1 MSYNFLRQ
9 ARTIKNSFLCRYD
22 SLAGYSSDFRTNGDV
37 DGWDVY
43 NNIYLYGCWNSVLFG
58 TAYDRDCYIGRSNVF
73 ISVEAEDYYYI
84 KIMMKITNNN
94 LDKAVQGLTT
104 GRIQWLRVNDNTW
117 DTVKQLDFD
126 IIDDDRWHLYT
137 INMGPAQWWQGNIN
151 NLRIYPFIDGWP
163 EDTFAIKFIKI
174 TSSNTWACSN
184 TQCSYYTQYEHPCP
198 GAGIRPSVEAGI
210 SRTHYTTVFG
220 ISDELIVNVDG
231 YGQESFD
238 LGNNTNVDGIEMAR
252 IIGNK
257 ISSLNIGG
265 YTFAEVEYSEND
277 KLKITAGGAGS
288 SSSIEIGGS
297 LAAEAL
303 GFYSDGSD
311 VSTYVTGVNAATGFD
326 YASSRILRAFEINK
340 LVDGYADSA
349 AYIHNPE
356 QYNVE
361 GGRRDFNEIGT
372 PRLLSEIASTEYY
385 QSLNNKGRTLIDAS
399 HPINN
404 NGKLKAIY
412 LFGKIDGLSRV
423 KICRPQK
430 DGNMRVIHSLD
441 LPTEDTDKMY
451 TTRPITYRL
460 DCDILVN
467 KGDLI
472 GIYNADLYVADSLDG
487 LPDATF
493 YQVDG
498 NVSGTFDPG
507 KPYMYGVAGFAIY
520 ARSDRWQNNSILD
533 IDLGSRINIEEVN
546 IYGSEE
552 DSYFEYNIAACLD
565 VSWQVNLFGHS
576 HSHYGV
582 NWLNGTPFFN
592 THTNEAFG
600 ISALD
605 DGIRT
610 ADNGDAG
617 DDLDVHGG
625 TYSYF
630 FVNGDAEWLYGFVCD
645 GKHEYCWP
653 RVPKGVIGFRYD
665 PIAFSLLFPY
675 NYQCKIHKTTIYFKE
690 ENNFRNIALSY
701 YLGPYDDTGNADDN
715 NFRLIYSYTSI
726 KLDGLLYEPND
737 GSSINDYIFNN
748 PTYAR
753 LDYASG
759 DHDPINWEEYRAS
772 LLADWTVLEHNFDP
786 VDSYGFR
793 IYTNHH
799 NSTKITEM
807 EVYSKFDTVA
817 SLLDNV
823 TLTFSDYGD
832 EWVSATFSGVASDR
846 INAYIGGAPRY
857 ITLEFESSTEF
868 NLNEIEF
875 LTGDQVKLEDCSD
888 TLLLDNAKTN
898 AVNEA
903 TPVVLENVYEK
914 PFDLM
919 VDIPTETTET
929 DDIIFWNK
937 LNSQTALDD
946 SEIGPG
952 CILHKNDDYEIRN
965 DNAQCAMTNLAYG
978 LKNLVHGKKS
988 YYQFDDETWTSYGVL
1003 SSGTSIDFCNSDYVG
1018 YRKSVFSFDAPSSMY
1033 WKIGSIDVENSA
1045 VIKDIFVYYDDVRV
1059 DIDKIYVSSVP
1070 GASSQIYE
1078 IDSDGTNI
1086 TGLTAVEDSFDDDD
1100 YSSWTIGGSTGS
1112 TIAESGGKIYAVNYG
1127 TVDIWRG
1134 PYMEKTFTAMGDFSL
1149 ESQFNFIMSA
1159 SNQLGNYIIYLYDVV
1174 STEIFRIYVTDS
1186 WAGSTLLQHRLYD
1199 KGISKYDSTTDISYT
1214 TTNTVTMTRAGSN
1227 IVVKMNGV
1235 TKYSGACSTES
1246 IAKIRVAYQKHQSYA
1261 AADEISTE
1269 YLSLSS
1275 KALLADGAAFGF
1287 KLNNSDP
1294 INKVKLIH
1302 EDSNLIDLAVYV
1314 SPNNGNNYT
1323 QVVSTDYYTWNPND
1337 KAADIALSGYNLVA
1351 GRAAGTGNNA
1361 SVRGIVGKSSG
1372 KYYWEITV
1380 TQIGGN
1386 NDIIGVGTSS
1396 ASLAWYPGANT
1407 NSYGYY
1413 SANGRKIYSRNQE
1426 VYGDTFTT
1434 GDVIGIALDLDN
1446 GKIWFSK
1453 NGVWQDS
1460 GDPAAGTNEAYS
1472 GLTGIFYAMV
1482 NPYNTSS
1489 QLTVNFGK
1497 ISFQHSIPMGFSTF
1511 YVAPIYSEL
1520 TYDTNNQNYYGYL
1533 AVDLELRHDI
1543 EIIRNYGDVTN
1554 KLTIGTSAYTDYSNS
1569 ATSNVDSVD
1578 WNNSDK
1584 DDVRWLRIKLLC
1596 GDETIRCIRKLG
1608 IYPDISSAYCIGG
1621 GYNCEWYPLGYIL
1634 SDYLPPINVAYGATT
1649 TGTNYYF
1656 RDYYPDNIVNGSHT
1670 DYDAQF
1676 CWGFQE
1682 VDGVDPYLELDFG
1695 QTYIINM
1702 VKLYHGYDPEDDE
1715 YLNTD
1720 YIIGVSTTTTGTFT
1734 TVATISSNSEHDV
1747 THQFNPVSARRLR
1760 LTITGYDHGRFLV
1773 LDPDTNLYDV
1783 FKGSFLREI
1792 EVYTYLDTGY
1802 VDSETWP
1809 VVCMNL
1815 RDRFDVTDHELINK
1829 DITDSD
1835 TDWDNS
1841 EEFFK
1846 YSDNVW
1852 DDPKKVSFSSDGDYV
1867 TIYEDMIDSS
1877 GNRKGDTEYLFEE
1890 NVYFEEGRYIF
1901 EWEAFYAV
1909 YENEISLRLDGVDV
1923 IDHFADSLA
1932 ANWVHQT
1939 GTVEVTTAGFYDIKG
1954 VQHITSEYDWG
1965 ARYPSI
1971 YRSTGYIKWVAVT
1984 RDAAENYSYDDD
1996 SDKYGKDYLSLIK
2009 VYGDTKYNPTE
2020 YYWWWYSTLSTLSNN
2035 YLITKIGSCS
2045 LEMNYPTSS
2054 GTDIVYYREGDDFG
2068 SDIYWSM
2075 KDALNFWWYVSDI
2088 NKLDTSFGDVTFGVI
2103 NGESPVYYQWNIDSL
2118 SLSTGW
2124 NDVKLKFEDYDVI
2137 YPEADIYDINGFID
2151 ESLDFRTN
2159 SRDFKSFRIR
2169 YRGKGQSFTMNVD
2182 DLKIKR
2188 NIFEDDVKFGKGLCL
2203 TGNEYLDIPLSGITL
2218 EKGTIEFYLKT
2229 YYDSYGREIFGND
2242 SAASKTLFTIVNNNN
2257 DLISLGIKSGNWFE
2271 PTVGHVRKNLVS
2283 FYMEDNDL
2291 SYDSFMGIGD
2301 VVHIALV
2308 WSNDGEF
2315 MDNGETLRFYIDG
2328 ILTAVSRTTWEVED
2342 TKSVN
2347 IRFGGSNTQLA
2358 YHADCYGSGIFDN
2371 VKIYN
2376 YCKTGFDI
2384 NTEGIDKDI
2393 TYTANQFMEI
2403 SDDNVNFYGVGSD
2416 QLPLTFLQVPPAGKK
2431 TIYVRTIKNR
2441 NFKQSNKTASLIV
2454 SWLTSV

>member
-58 TAYDRDCYIGRSNVF
+58 TASDRDCYIGRSNVF
-73 ISVEAEDYYYI
+73 TAVEAEDYYYI

-104 GRIQWLRVNDNTW
+104 GRIQWLRVNDDAGSWNF
-117 DTVKQLDFD
+117 DKQLDFD
-126 IIDDDRWHLYT
+126 IIDDDKWHLYT

-163 EDTFAIKFIKI
+163 EDAFAIKFIKI
-174 TSSNTWACSN
+174 ASTNTWACSN

-198 GAGIRPSVEAGI
+198 GAGIRPSVEAGV
-210 SRTHYTTVFG
+210 SRTHYTTVSG
-220 ISDELIVNVDG
+220 VSDELTVNIDN
-231 YGQESFD
+231 YGQESFS
-238 LGNNTNVDGIEMAR
+238 LGSNTNVDGIEMAR

-265 YTFAEVEYSEND
+265 YSFAEVEYSEND

-288 SSSIEIGGS
+288 SSSIEIGDS
-297 LAAEAL
+297 SAAEAL
-303 GFYSDGSD
+303 GFYSGGSD
-311 VSTYVTGVNAATGFD
+311 VSTYVTGVDAATGFD

-340 LVDGYADSA
+340 LVDGYTNSA

-385 QSLNNKGRTLIDAS
+385 QSLSNKGRTLIDAS

-404 NGKLKAIY
+404 NGKLKAVY
-412 LFGKIDGLSRV
+412 LFGKIDSLSRV

-451 TTRPITYRL
+451 TTMPITYKL
-460 DCDILVN
+460 DCDVLVN

-493 YQVDG
+493 YQVSG

-520 ARSDRWQNNSILD
+520 ARSDRWQNNAVLD
-533 IDLGSRINIEEVN
+533 IDLGSRINIEEIN

-552 DSYFEYNIAACLD
+552 DGYFEYNIAACLD
-565 VSWQVNLFGHS
+565 VSWQVSLFGHS
-576 HSHYGV
+576 HSHYGI
-582 NWLNGTPFFN
+582 NWSNGIPFFK

-600 ISALD
+600 TSALN

-630 FVNGDAEWLYGFVCD
+630 FVNGDAEWLYGFICD
-645 GKHEYCWP
+645 GKHEYCWS
-653 RVPKGVIGFRYD
+653 RVPKGVIGFTYD
-665 PIAFSLLFPY
+665 PIAFSLVFPY
-675 NYQCKIHKTTIYFKE
+675 NYQCEIHKTVVYFKE
-690 ENNFRNIALSY
+690 ENNFRSIALSY

-715 NFRLIYSYTSI
+715 NFQLVPNYNSI

-737 GSSINDYIFNN
+737 GSEINDYIFSN
-748 PTYAR
+748 PTYAK

-759 DHDPINWEEYRAS
+759 DRDPINWEEYRAS

-786 VDSYGFR
+786 IDCYGFR
-793 IYTNHH
+793 FYTNHH

-807 EVYSKFDTVA
+807 EVYSKFDTIA

-832 EWVSATFSGVASDR
+832 EWISATFSGVATDR

-857 ITLEFESSTEF
+857 LTLELESSTEF
-868 NLNEIEF
+868 NLNEIEL

-888 TLLLDNAKTN
+888 TLLLDHAKTN

-914 PFDLM
+914 PFDLT

-929 DDIIFWNK
+929 DDILFWNK
-937 LNSQTALDD
+937 LNSQAGLDD

-952 CILHKNDDYEIRN
+952 CTLHKNDDYEIRN

-978 LKNLVHGKKS
+978 LKNLVHGKEA
-988 YYQFDDETWTSYGVL
+988 YYNYNDQDWTSSGTL
-1003 SSGTSIDFCNSDYVG
+1003 SSGVSVDSYNIN
-1018 YRKSVFSFDAPSSMY
+1018 YRKTEFTFNFASAEY
-1033 WKIGSIDVENSA
+1033 WKINFIDVAGSSNVRD
-1045 VIKDIFVYYDDVRV
+1045 VIAFYEDERV
-1059 DIDKIYVSSVP
+1059 PIDKVFPSSTV
-1070 GASSQIYE
+1070 GASKQTGAIV
-1078 IDSDGTNI
+1078 SDGTAMLNKP
-1086 TGLTAVEDSFDDDD
+1086 LMEDN
-1100 YSSWTIGGSTGS
+1100 
-1112 TIAESGGKIYAVNYG
+1112 K
-1127 TVDIWRG
+1127 
-1134 PYMEKTFTAMGDFSL
+1134 
-1149 ESQFNFIMSA
+1149 
-1159 SNQLGNYIIYLYDVV
+1159 
-1174 STEIFRIYVTDS
+1174 
-1186 WAGSTLLQHRLYD
+1186 
-1199 KGISKYDSTTDISYT
+1199 
-1214 TTNTVTMTRAGSN
+1214 
-1227 IVVKMNGV
+1227 
-1235 TKYSGACSTES
+1235 
-1246 IAKIRVAYQKHQSYA
+1246 
-1261 AADEISTE
+1261 
-1269 YLSLSS
+1269 
-1275 KALLADGAAFGF
+1275 AFGF
-1287 KLNNSDP
+1287 KLPNSKP
-1294 INKVKLIH
+1294 IDKIKLIH
-1302 EDSNLIDLAVYV
+1302 GDNEISELYV
-1314 SPNNGNNYT
+1314 SISPDNGDNYT
-1323 QVVSTDYYTWNPND
+1323 QIISTPFYIWNKND
-1337 KAADIALSGYNLVA
+1337 KDASITLSNEDLTATFDG
-1351 GRAAGTGNNA
+1351 GWK
-1361 SVRGIVGKSSG
+1361 SVRSLFTTSSG
-1372 KYYWEITV
+1372 KLYWEYTIDNTGEYTIV
-1380 TQIGGN
+1380 
-1386 NDIIGVGTSS
+1386 GVAKSS
-1396 ASLAWYPGANT
+1396 SPLSYPGVDANG
-1407 NSYGYY
+1407 YGY
-1413 SANGRKIYSRNQE
+1413 SINGKKVNNGAQ
-1426 VYGDTFTT
+1426 VNYGDTYTDL
-1434 GDVIGIALDLDN
+1434 DVIGVALDLDN

-1453 NGVWQDS
+1453 NGVWQN
-1460 GDPAAGTNEAYS
+1460 GGNPAAGTGEAYS
-1472 GLTGIFYAMV
+1472 GLAGTFYAMV
-1482 NPYNTSS
+1482 ASYYTNDQITA
-1489 QLTVNFGK
+1489 NFGK
-1497 ISFQHSIPMGFSTF
+1497 TDFESAPPAGFSAP
-1511 YVAPIYSEL
+1511 YVAPTYPPATFNHNSVDYYS
-1520 TYDTNNQNYYGYL
+1520 YM
-1533 AVDLELRHDI
+1533 AIDLEKRHDI
-1543 EIIRNYGDVTN
+1543 EIIRNYGTADD
-1554 KLTIGTSAYTDYSNS
+1554 KLLISTSVSTDFSNTDT
-1569 ATSNVDSVD
+1569 ANVDDVEWD
-1578 WNNSDK
+1578 NSTK
-1584 DDVRWLRIKLLC
+1584 DDARWVRIHLYCDGTARA
-1596 GDETIRCIRKLG
+1596 IRKLG
-1608 IYPDISSAYCIGG
+1608 IYPDVSSAHCIGG
-1621 GYNCEWYPLGYIL
+1621 GYNCEWHPLGYIL
-1634 SDYLPPINVAYGATT
+1634 SDYLPSVNVAYGATT

-1656 RDYYPDNIVNGSHT
+1656 RDYCPDNAVDGLHT
-1670 DYDAQF
+1670 DYDAQS

-1682 VDGVDPYLELDFG
+1682 VDSVDPYLELDFG
-1695 QTYIINM
+1695 QTYIIDR

-1720 YIIGVSTTTTGTFT
+1720 YTIGVSTTTSGAFT
-1734 TVATISSNSEHDV
+1734 TVATISSNSEHGV

-1760 LTITGYDHGRFLV
+1760 LTITGYDYGRFLV
-1773 LDPDTNLYDV
+1773 LNPDTNLYDV
-1783 FKGSFLREI
+1783 FRGSFLREI

-1815 RDRFDVTDHELINK
+1815 RDQFNVTDHELVNK
-1829 DITDSD
+1829 DVTDSD
-1835 TDWDNS
+1835 TDWDNR
-1841 EEFFK
+1841 EIDEYGNVFFK
-1846 YSDNVW
+1846 YSDNIW
-1852 DDPKKVSFSSDGDYV
+1852 EDPQKVSFNATGDYLV
-1867 TIYEDMIDSS
+1867 IYEETDSS
-1877 GNRKGDTEYLFEE
+1877 CGVEAPGCSQGSSEYLFEE
-1890 NVYFEEGRYIF
+1890 NVYFSEGRYIV
-1901 EWEAFYAV
+1901 EWDSKVAY
-1909 YENEISLRLDGVDV
+1909 YENEISLRLDGPEI
-1923 IDHFADSLA
+1923 IDSFSEITGVTD
-1932 ANWVHQT
+1932 WVHQI
-1939 GTVEVTTAGFYDIKG
+1939 GVVEVTTAGFYDIKG

-1965 ARYPSI
+1965 ARNPTIS
-1971 YRSTGYIKWVAVT
+1971 RSTGYIKWVAVT
-1984 RDAAENYSYDDD
+1984 RDTAENYSYDDD

-2009 VYGDTKYNPTE
+2009 VYGNTKYNPTE

-2035 YLITKIGSCS
+2035 YLTTKIGSCS
-2045 LEMNYPTSS
+2045 LEMSYPTSS
-2054 GTDIVYYREGDDFG
+2054 GTDTVYYREGDDFG
-2068 SDIYWSM
+2068 DDIYWSI
-2075 KDALNFWWYVSDI
+2075 KDMLNFWWYINDV
-2088 NKLDTSFGDVTFGVI
+2088 NKLDTSFGDITFGVI
-2103 NGESPVYYQWNIDSL
+2103 NGESPVYYSWNIDSL

-2124 NDVKLKFEDYDVI
+2124 NDVKLKFEDYDAI

-2159 SRDFKSFRIR
+2159 DRDFKSFRIR
-2169 YRGKGQSFTMNVD
+2169 YRGKGQSFTMNID

-2229 YYDSYGREIFGND
+2229 YYDSYGREIFGNG
-2242 SAASKTLFTIVNNNN
+2242 SVSSKTLFTIVNNNN

-2283 FYMEDNDL
+2283 FYMEDSDL
-2291 SYDSFMGIGD
+2291 SYDSFINIGD
-2301 VVHIALV
+2301 VSHIALV
-2308 WSNDGEF
+2308 WSNDGKF

-2328 ILTAVSRTTWEVED
+2328 ILTAVSRITWEVED

-2371 VKIYN
+2371 IKIYN
-2376 YCKTGFDI
+2376 YCKTNFDI
-2384 NTEGIDKDI
+2384 NTEGVDKDI
-2393 TYTANQFMEI
+2393 TYTPNSFVEI
-2403 SDDNVNFYGVGSD
+2403 SDNNVDFYGVGSS
-2416 QLPLTFLQVPPAGKK
+2416 QLPLTFLQVLAGSSR
-2431 TIYVRTIKNR
+2431 TIYVRTNKDEH
-2441 NFKQSNKTASLIV
+2441 FKQSKKTGSLIV
-2454 SWLTSV
+2454 SWLTTV